1 MLEEGAIPVS
11 SKKIKNTNKKSK
23 EELDPLNDEFI
34 TKTSSILD
42 WAYERRRALGLLI
55 VVALVVAVAGI
66 FTSRYFEN
74 KAAGE
79 SKFIADGLDAAMAR
93 IVVPDKDSPEKE
105 RAEEE
110 SLTFDSVKARAT
122 EALKRWSDATTEAGE
137 LKGIA
142 ELGKA
147 GALLDL
153 GEFDK
158 AIVAY
163 KAFLASKTATADVL
177 RVQAVEGLGYALEA
191 AGKEKEAKAEFEKLR
206 QSSGGEVKKMVTYQA
221 ARLAEKTGDKEDA
234 KKLYKEV
241 LATYNETNKPS
252 RFDVVFVQART
263 RLLSLDPKAEVPE
276 LPSGTG
282 SGLDGIDPR
291 LLQQLMAQQR
301 AAGAS

>member
-1 MLEEGAIPVS
+1 MSL
-11 SKKIKNTNKKSK
+11 KKIKNTSKNKKDD
-23 EELDPLNDEFI
+23 LDPANDEFV
-34 TKTSSILD
+34 TKTSSVLD
-42 WAYERRRALGLLI
+42 WAYERRRVLGLFI
-55 VVALVVAVAGI
+55 VVVLVVAVAGI
-66 FTSRYFEN
+66 FTNRFFAS

-79 SKFIADGLDAAMAR
+79 SKFIADGLDAALAR
-93 IVVPDKDSPEKE
+93 VVVSDKDIPEKE
-105 RAEEE
+105 EDDEET
-110 SLTFDSVKARAT
+110 LTFDSVKARAT
-122 EALKRWSDATTEAGE
+122 EALKRWSDATSKSGDLE
-137 LKGIA
+137 GIA

-158 AIVAY
+158 AIAAY
-163 KAFLASKTATADVL
+163 KAFLASKMATADVL
-177 RVQAVEGLGYALEA
+177 KIQAVEGLGYALEA
-191 AGKEKEAKAEFEKLR
+191 AGKEKEAKAEFDKLR

-234 KKLYKEV
+234 KKFYKEV
-241 LATYNETNKPS
+241 LDTYNETNKPS

-263 RLLSLDPKAEVPE
+263 RLLSLDPKAKVPE

-282 SGLDGIDPR
+282 SGLEGLDPR